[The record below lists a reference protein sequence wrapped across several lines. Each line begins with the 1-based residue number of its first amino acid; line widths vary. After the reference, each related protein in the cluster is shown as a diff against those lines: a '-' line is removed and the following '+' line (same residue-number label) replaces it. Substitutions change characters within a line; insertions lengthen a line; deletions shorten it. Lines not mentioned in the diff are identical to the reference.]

1 MHHDCCPAFVYFLAF
16 LKFSVA
22 PFDMFTFLTQYLL
35 ERMIMNTRIIS
46 QPHATD
52 VEI

>member
-1 MHHDCCPAFVYFLAF
+1 MYIIAL
-16 LKFSVA
+16 LKFTVA
-22 PFDMFTFLTQYLL
+22 LCDIFAFPTQYLL